1 MLSAPMLESGRD
13 GFDLHSVSKS
23 TTGRPYIGRAGSSQA
38 AVIALCGFGVVL
50 ARLST
55 GQRNGQRGTR
65 RDDTKHSAQQGTTP
79 TYNVLYVPMRR
90 PSSPGLRARGH
101 APLYLLDRD
110 QNLTANGADGD
121 VPAPAFCT
129 VS

>member
-55 GQRNGQRGTR
+55 GQRNEQRGTR
-65 RDDTKHSAQQGTTP
+65 RDDTKHSAQQA
-79 TYNVLYVPMRR
+79 VPMRR